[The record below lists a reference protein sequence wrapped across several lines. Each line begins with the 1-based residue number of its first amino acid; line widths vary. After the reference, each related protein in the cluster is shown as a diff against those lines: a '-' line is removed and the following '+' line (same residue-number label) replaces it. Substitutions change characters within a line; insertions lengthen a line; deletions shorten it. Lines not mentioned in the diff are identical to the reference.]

1 MIFFSPWNQ
10 RRSAENIQYPKL
22 IYRWLIGNWRS
33 NLYNNPPCWSTR
45 LSLSVDLMGR
55 KNNKKIFFWSDLPMK
70 LCHSHSNGPRKTKE
84 EYDTFLPPVRWIS
97 LGSETARCC
106 TMWRF
111 CRCWSADRQQQQ
123 KNKGSVCESVF
134 FYSSLKKG
142 GIVESLDSLKDQSEL
157 TIKVFKP
164 CNLGS
169 HYGFGL
175 LPLRMWNARPI
186 FAEVFYLFF

>member
-1 MIFFSPWNQ
+1 MGPWAVSLFVVTVVYWLFTVWNHIIAAWFFFSPWNQ

-33 NLYNNPPCWSTR
+33 NLYNNPPCWSTT

-134 FYSSLKKG
+134 F
-142 GIVESLDSLKDQSEL
+142 I
-157 TIKVFKP
+157 
-164 CNLGS
+164 
-169 HYGFGL
+169 
-175 LPLRMWNARPI
+175 RA
-186 FAEVFYLFF
+186 

>member
-1 MIFFSPWNQ
+1 MNFFSPWNQ

-55 KNNKKIFFWSDLPMK
+55 KNNNFFKVISLWNSVTATVMAK
-70 LCHSHSNGPRKTKE
+70 KTKE
-84 EYDTFLPPVRWIS
+84 EYDTFLPQVRWIS

-106 TMWRF
+106 SMWRF

-123 KNKGSVCESVF
+123 KKIKEVCVWAF
-134 FYSSLKKG
+134 FFSFEFKKKG
-142 GIVESLDSLKDQSEL
+142 ASW
-157 TIKVFKP
+157 
-164 CNLGS
+164 
-169 HYGFGL
+169 
-175 LPLRMWNARPI
+175 RA
-186 FAEVFYLFF
+186 